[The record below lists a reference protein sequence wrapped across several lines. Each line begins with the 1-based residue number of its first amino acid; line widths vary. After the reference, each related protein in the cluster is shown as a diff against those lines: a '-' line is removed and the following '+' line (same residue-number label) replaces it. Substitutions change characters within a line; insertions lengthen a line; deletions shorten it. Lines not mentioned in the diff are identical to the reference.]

1 MTTLQ
6 RCIKYGAIAFAMF
19 LIISIFSGIIGVLG
33 IFAGVDTSK
42 SGNPKKEIILNTD
55 DIYNLDIDLA
65 AVDFEIRTGDTFTV
79 KNMYENVECYV
90 DDHTLVI
97 EENGILNTNNTR
109 KVVLEIPGNIKFN
122 EVEINGGAG
131 KIEIDQL
138 YTEKLDIDMGVGD
151 MMICTSVD
159 EKCDIDMGVGN
170 IEITL
175 LGTEDGY
182 TIDLDKGIGSAKL
195 NGKEMKNSTI
205 YGNGACQV
213 EIDGGIGKIDL
224 VIEQDDMV

>member
-6 RCIKYGAIAFAMF
+6 RCIKYGAIAFAIF
-19 LIISIFSGIIGVLG
+19 LIVSIFSGIIGVIG
-33 IFAGVDTSK
+33 IFAGVDKLTSDK
-42 SGNPKKEIILNTD
+42 PMEGITFTAD
-55 DIYNLDIDLA
+55 DIYELDIDLA
-65 AVDFEIRTGDTFTV
+65 AVDFVIRTGDTFSV
-79 KNMYENVECYV
+79 ENVNENIECYV

-97 EENGILNTNNTR
+97 EEKGIFHTSDTR
-109 KVVLEIPGNIKFN
+109 KVVLEIPSDVRFS

-151 MMICTSVD
+151 MTICTSVD
-159 EKCDIDMGVGN
+159 KKCDIDMGVGN

-175 LGTEDGY
+175 LGTVDDY

-195 NGKEMKNSTI
+195 NGKEMKNNSI
-205 YGNGACQV
+205 YGNGDCQV
-213 EIDGGIGKIDL
+213 DIDGGIGKIDL
-224 VIEQDDMV
+224 VIEQGDML